1 MSSLLSKTIG
11 LGCAIMLCASLVAAN
26 PTKNPSRHS
35 SKGMARS
42 SSAKSKKKRHRGQ
55 QGIDS
60 ERVGQIQKALIRE
73 QYLTGEASGVWDQRT
88 KDAMARY
95 QSENHWQTK
104 VLPDSRALIKLGLGP
119 DHSGLMNPQTADI
132 SRPEAMRGDG
142 ERDGS
147 RSGLQLQ
154 PQR

>member
-1 MSSLLSKTIG
+1 MSSLLSKTTG
-11 LGCAIMLCASLVAAN
+11 LGCAIVLCASLATAK
-26 PTKNPSRHS
+26 TIKSSTRHS
-35 SKGMARS
+35 SKAVAHS

-60 ERVGQIQKALIRE
+60 ERVLQIQIALIRE
-73 QYLTGEASGVWDQRT
+73 KYLTGEASGVWDQRT

-95 QSENHWQTK
+95 QSANHWQTK